1 MEKIKIV
8 FFIYQLG
15 SGGAARTM
23 LNILNNIDRSKFKP
37 ILVTLNYDGN
47 YEEYLKEDIKFV
59 KLSTRRLRS
68 AILPLSKVIRRE
80 NADIVFSTIPN
91 YNTVAILA
99 SLVSFS
105 KARNIVREAAFLGGT
120 FTSNL
125 KLLAYGFLYKLAPS
139 VIALSQGVKDNVI
152 KRYKVNPHKIKVIY
166 NPVDIDRIQSSIQ
179 NGKIHEQYESIIKS
193 NEKTIVTAGRLVP
206 DKDHKTLL
214 EAFAKVNKKI
224 NSNLF
229 ILGEGELETILKHK
243 AKQLNIHNKVHF
255 VGFQQNPYIYFNHA
269 DLFVLSSRR
278 EGFGHVL
285 AEALA
290 TGTPVVSTN
299 CKPGAIEV
307 LKDGKYGRLCKVGN
321 PDELANEIY
330 DVLTCDTDEL
340 HQIVSRGLQRVE
352 EFDAKVIVKQY
363 EEVFMRHATHRVSD
377 RN

>member
-23 LNILNNIDRSKFKP
+23 LNILNKIDRSKFKP
-37 ILVTLNYDGN
+37 ILVTLNYTGN
-47 YEEYLKEDIKFV
+47 YEEYLKEDVKFV
-59 KLSTRRLRS
+59 KLSTTRLRS
-68 AILPLSKVIRRE
+68 AILPLAKVIRRE

-99 SLVSFS
+99 NLVSFS
-105 KARNIVREAAFLGGT
+105 RAKNIVREAAFLGGS

-139 VIALSQGVKDNVI
+139 VIALSQGVKDNIV

-166 NPVDIDRIQSSIQ
+166 NPVDIEWIHSSIL
-179 NGKIHEQYESIIKS
+179 NGKIHEQYDSIFTSK
-193 NEKTIVTAGRLVP
+193 EKKIVTAGRLVP

-214 EAFAKVNKKI
+214 EAFAKVNKKF

-229 ILGEGELETILKHK
+229 ILGEGELENTLKHK
-243 AKQLNIHNKVHF
+243 AKQLNIQDKVHF
-255 VGFQQNPYIYFNHA
+255 IGFQQNPYIYFKHA

-290 TGTPVVSTN
+290 SGTPVVSTK
-299 CKPGAIEV
+299 CKPGAVEV
-307 LKDGKYGRLCKVGN
+307 LEDGKYGRLCEVGN
-321 PDELANEIY
+321 ADELANKIS
-330 DVLTCDTDEL
+330 DVLSYNTEEL
-340 HQIVSRGLQRVE
+340 HQVVSRGLHRVE

-363 EEVFMRHATHRVSD
+363 EEVFMRHATHRISD